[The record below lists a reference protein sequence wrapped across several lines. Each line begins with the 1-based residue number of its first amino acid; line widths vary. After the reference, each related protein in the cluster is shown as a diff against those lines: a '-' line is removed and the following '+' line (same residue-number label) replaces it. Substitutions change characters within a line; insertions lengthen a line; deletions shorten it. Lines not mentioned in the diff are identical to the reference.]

1 MADENRCLKRIGAD
15 LSMQDDILKEA
26 SERN

>member
-1 MADENRCLKRIGAD
+1 MADENRCLNRMGAD
-15 LSMQDDILKEA
+15 VSMQDDILKEA